1 MVEEK
6 TSEIVTRVRHF
17 FSERLHHAELRLSR
31 TKAGLFLKRSLRLI
45 YFSLKDASNRQLELR
60 ATSLVYTTLLSLVPL
75 LAVSFSVLKAFGVHN
90 QVEPL
95 LNNMLAPLGPEASQI
110 TEKIIGSIERTKVGV
125 LGSVGMVFLLLTV
138 VSLIHKIEMAFN
150 YIWHVKKS
158 RSFARRFSDYL
169 SMLLVGPIL
178 VFSAIGISAS
188 VMSTTIVQKLVSI
201 EPFGTTIYFLGLFFP
216 LMLVSLACTFAY
228 VFLPNTKVKITAA
241 LAGGLFAGAVWE
253 IIGRVFAT
261 FFVSSAK
268 YAAIYSGLAILILF
282 MIWVYL
288 GWLILLTGAQVSFY
302 FQYPRLLSTGGVLT
316 LSGRIEEKLALIIV
330 FFIARDFSSG
340 KRHWTLDS
348 LVDHLGIPAG
358 PVLDVLNIL
367 QAKGLVVETGE
378 DPPSYLP
385 GRAAGKMAVKEVFDA
400 VRTGV
405 QEDFDEKVLSFV
417 PEVNDIVRRSEKA
430 LEGSLGRETI
440 GDMIAEENES
450 RSLSDLG

>member
-6 TSEIVTRVRHF
+6 TPDIRARLRRFFLEIVRPVNDKLSKTRTGLQLKKF
-17 FSERLHHAELRLSR
+17 LS
-31 TKAGLFLKRSLRLI
+31 LI
-45 YFSLKDASNRQLELR
+45 YFSLKDASSRQLELR
-60 ATSLVYTTLLSLVPL
+60 ATSLVYTTLLSLVPF

-95 LNNMLAPLGPEASQI
+95 LNNMLAPLGPESAQI
-110 TEKIIGSIERTKVGV
+110 TERIIGFIERTEVGV

-138 VSLIHKIEMAFN
+138 VSLVHKIEISFN
-150 YIWHVKKS
+150 YIWHVRKS
-158 RSFARRFSDYL
+158 RGFARRFSDYL
-169 SMLLVGPIL
+169 SMILVGPIL
-178 VFSAIGISAS
+178 VFTAIGISAS

-201 EPFGTTIYFLGLFFP
+201 EPFGTTIYFLGRLFP
-216 LMLVSLACTFAY
+216 YILVSLACTFAY
-228 VFLPNTKVKITAA
+228 VFLPNTKVKIRPA
-241 LAGGLFAGAVWE
+241 LAGGFFAGVLWE
-253 IIGRVFAT
+253 LIGRIFAG

-268 YAAIYSGLAILILF
+268 YAAIYSGFAVLILF

-340 KRHWTLDS
+340 KRLWTLDS

-358 PVLDVLNIL
+358 PVLDVLNVL
-367 QAKGLVVETGE
+367 QARGLVLETGD
-378 DPPSYLP
+378 DPPSYVP
-385 GRAAGKMAVKEVFDA
+385 GRAIDGITVKEVLDA
-400 VRTGV
+400 VRRGA

-417 PEVNDIVRRSEKA
+417 PEVNDVVRRSEKV
-430 LEGSLGRETI
+430 LEVTLGQETI
-440 GDMIAEENES
+440 
-450 RSLSDLG
+450 RDLVEGKQSHP